1 MSEFFREVG
10 SVRVIKVD
18 KDVPRLKRLRLYCE
32 QAGAWWN
39 LQVRGPLLL
48 ANGSEGKDFVV
59 ATATLYPADMVALR
73 DEIEDLCGPGPEP
86 KRKAELFD
94 RALAALLALRD
105 AAPCQNGCPRGD
117 PTCASEAARVVLHD
131 ARELGYLPPEG

>member
-10 SVRVIKVD
+10 SVSVIKVD

-32 QAGAWWN
+32 QARAWWN

-59 ATATLYPADMVALR
+59 ATATLYLADMVALR
-73 DEIEDLCGPGPEP
+73 DEIEDLMGPEP
-86 KRKAELFD
+86 RRKAELFD
-94 RALAALLALRD
+94 RALTALSALRA

-117 PTCASEAARVVLHD
+117 PTCASEVARVVLHD